1 MNSIM
6 RKTMIPVAAGAALV
20 LGAAAP
26 ASASTQIGDGLI
38 NVQVGDITVEDA
50 VDVQVAA
57 QVAANVCGVD
67 VGPIAVLG
75 NAVDADGQDRVVCT
89 TNQGQPVVL
98 SN

>member
-57 QVAANVCGVD
+57 QVAANICGLD

-75 NAVDADGQDRVVCT
+75 TAVDADGADRVVCT
-89 TNQGQPVVL
+89 NDQGQRVL
-98 SN
+98 LAN

>member
-1 MNSIM
+1 MNSLV
-6 RKTMIPVAAGAALV
+6 RTTMIPLAAGTAVV

-38 NVQVGDITVEDA
+38 NVQVGDITIEDA
-50 VDVQVAA
+50 VDVQVGA

-75 NAVDADGQDRVVCT
+75 NAVDADGADRVVCT
-89 TNQGQPVVL
+89 TDQGQDVVL
-98 SN
+98 TN